1 MLGNIHGIPRS
12 WFISTWLSIMI
23 FSRGHSVS
31 QILFSIL
38 SGVPLFLT
46 NQSFFPPGTQRIS
59 TSYAL
64 PVWHIHGL
72 RCPLLGGTHT
82 WPDTPSHSTSK
93 KAPPSHREECPQAEL
108 LNWELHVSCIIYSI
122 CYENKVF
129 RKPRIFC
136 LPKPMILKMTT
147 ATVVLSVHKNS
158 AWPCTQQNGDWPCLQ
173 GLKRGR
179 RSDSGEQSM
188 RLRQDTLCSQVP
200 EGVQRIFWRINTH

>member
-38 SGVPLFLT
+38 SGVSFFLT
-46 NQSFFPPGTQRIS
+46 NQTFSPPGTQRTS

-82 WPDTPSHSTSK
+82 WPDMLSSTTSK
-93 KAPPSHREECPQAEL
+93 KSPPSHGEKCPQTEL
-108 LNWELHVSCIIYSI
+108 LNWELHVSCIIHSI

-129 RKPRIFC
+129 GKPRIFR
-136 LPKPMILKMTT
+136 LPKLMILMMTT
-147 ATVVLSVHKNS
+147 ETVVLSVHKNS
-158 AWPCTQQNGDWPCLQ
+158 TRPCTYKNGDWPCLQ
-173 GLKRGR
+173 GLKLGSQIWLR
-179 RSDSGEQSM
+179 RTIHEA
-188 RLRQDTLCSQVP
+188 
-200 EGVQRIFWRINTH
+200 